1 MEKLYAQ
8 LALDAYQD
16 NIPASMKIENRF
28 TSTVAF
34 IQFTPECNY
43 VVFRGTNSFADW
55 VFNLTAVPAYYNGR
69 WSHAGFSAAHK
80 SVWKRIRRCLNP
92 HKKTVFIGHSLGGAL
107 AELSAWACRDFDDVS
122 LVTFGKPN
130 VFVRGS
136 KKRMHHKNQ
145 ISYVSGSDVVARIP
159 KIGYAPD
166 DNQDLIYFDNWG
178 HVLFNPPRGYI
189 KNDFGLGDSLSDH
202 SMKSYKQILNDMHI
216 SVNELRQIRKPFI
229 QTA

>member
-1 MEKLYAQ
+1 MEKLCAK

-16 NIPASMKIENRF
+16 IPSSVKIESKL

-34 IQFTPECNY
+34 VMFTPECNY
-43 VVFRGTNSFADW
+43 IVFRGTNSVADW
-55 VFNLTAVPAYYNGR
+55 IFNLTAVPAYYNGR

-80 SVWKRIRRCLNP
+80 SVWKRIRRFLSPN
-92 HKKTVFIGHSLGGAL
+92 KKTVFIGHSLGGAL
-107 AELSAWACRDFDDVS
+107 AELSAWACRDFTDVS

-136 KKRMHHKNQ
+136 KKQMNHKDQ

-166 DNQDLIYFDNWG
+166 ANQDLIYFDNWG
-178 HVLFNPPRGYI
+178 QVLFNPSRGYI

-202 SMKSYKQILNDMHI
+202 SMKSYKQLLNDMYI
-216 SVNELRQIRKPFI
+216 SVAELRQIRKPLI
-229 QTA
+229 RTV